1 MNGKLED
8 IKYSMSR
15 FIESEELRKK
25 FDDIYEEVV
34 EQNKKNNNFEAF
46 IPVNR
51 IREERRNISELS
63 YGEHYTVLTGS
74 YKDSEDESWSSE
86 DEYKQHMQEKADKM
100 FESYTV
106 VEHMSDGDETYN
118 IKDEDGNVVDSGFE
132 EEEDADDRVLEL
144 KEEWLDENVEDLD
157 FEYDEIYWNTV
168 INYYGEVK
176 QDIAEEVG
184 LGVLQM
190 INEDGDEYLFLL
202 GCGMDLTP
210 KYVAY
215 QALAYG
221 QIDEE
226 YVSTFR
232 DLEYTKYVMGE
243 EIFQKVITKLGV
255 ADMVNA
261 RMNKVQA

>member
-34 EQNKKNNNFEAF
+34 EQNKRNNNFEAF

-74 YKDSEDESWSSE
+74 HKDSEGELWSSE
-86 DEYKQHMQEKADKM
+86 DEYKQHMQEKATKI
-100 FESYTV
+100 FELYTV
-106 VEHMSDGDETYN
+106 IEDANGTFKIHDEEGHLV
-118 IKDEDGNVVDSGFE
+118 EDGFD

-190 INEDGDEYLFLL
+190 ENEDEEEYLFLL

-210 KYVAY
+210 KFVAY

-232 DLEYTKYVMGE
+232 DLAYTKYVMGE